1 MKSAII
7 LSIFGV
13 TQIGLESKVKTTKL
27 DKNWTTVENLFLKL
41 EVTNIESNRRRT
53 VTIS

>member
-1 MKSAII
+1 MKSATI

-27 DKNWTTVENLFLKL
+27 DKNWTKVENLFLKL
-41 EVTNIESNRRRT
+41 EVTNIKYNRGHT